1 MLTLI
6 RRHIRPQHDSGQTL
20 TEYSLVVGM
29 IAIVVAAALP
39 FVGSAVA
46 QLYAGAVGFFGS

>member
-6 RRHIRPQHDSGQTL
+6 RRHFHSHHESGQTL
-20 TEYSLVVGM
+20 TEYSLVVGL
-29 IAIVVAAALP
+29 IAIAVAAALP

-46 QLYAGAVGFFGS
+46 QLYAGAAELFGA